1 LPRFPNEF
9 ETKVMLSS
17 NGLNVSSD
25 VVILFDTYR
34 QRGELII
41 SENGNTLR
49 RIYYFE
55 QDEVKDFLSSLII
68 ILMLHR
74 NYF

>member
-1 LPRFPNEF
+1 MPRFPNEF
-9 ETKVMLSS
+9 ETKVMMSS

>member
-9 ETKVMLSS
+9 ETKVMMSS

>member
-1 LPRFPNEF
+1 MPRFPNEF